1 MTPAPHPV
9 LSEPATRLLL
19 LASRPAL
26 DPGQA
31 RRASEL
37 AAGVRDWPALAATA
51 ARKFSLPMVFQ
62 NLAALPAGAVDPAA
76 LAAMR
81 PAAMQATAETL
92 RQHAAF
98 AWFHTTCV
106 APLDPPHAY
115 FKGPALAFRIYPR
128 PALRHFRD
136 IDLLLDARGLAAVTR
151 LALRNGCRVWL
162 PGDEAI
168 IDLATPTAVADY
180 TRLIPT
186 AQLVTPQ
193 GVMVELHRAIDPV
206 QDRFP
211 TAPLLAAAEP
221 ATLAGLAARVL
232 PDAVHLV
239 HACQHHGRHLWS
251 KLNWL
256 ADLAAFVQHP
266 EADLAAARRAAD
278 AAGLRGALEA
288 GLVLHAATA
297 GGLLPPEIGPGPDP
311 RATAAGA
318 AWLAACIA
326 NLPGDK
332 ALEVALR
339 RAPPDPA
346 LAGLASPQ
354 PLRLR
359 ARRALAQGLRP
370 AFHDIRRIPGG
381 EALRPLREAAAL
393 LPRLGRSL
401 GRLARTGGPR

>member
-1 MTPAPHPV
+1 MTLAPHPV
-9 LSEPATRLLL
+9 LSEPAMRLLL

-26 DPGQA
+26 DAGQA
-31 RRASEL
+31 ARAAEL
-37 AAGVRDWPALAATA
+37 AAGVRDWPALTATA
-51 ARKFSLPMVFQ
+51 ARKFSLPMVYQ
-62 NLAALPAGAVDPAA
+62 NLAALPPGAADPEG

-98 AWFHTTCV
+98 AWFHATCV

-151 LALRNGCRVWL
+151 RALAQGCRVWL

-168 IDLATPTAVADY
+168 IDLPSPTAIADY

-211 TAPLLAAAEP
+211 TGPLLRAALP
-221 ATLAGLAARVL
+221 ATLAGLPARVL

-239 HACQHHGRHLWS
+239 QAVQHHGRHLWS

-256 ADLAAFVQHP
+256 ADLAAFLQHP
-266 EADLAAARRAAD
+266 EADLAAARRVAG
-278 AAGLRGALEA
+278 AAGLGATLEA
-288 GLVLHAATA
+288 GLVLQAAA
-297 GGLLPPEIGPGPDP
+297 AEGRLPPEIAPGPDP
-311 RATAAGA
+311 RAGAAGA

-332 ALEVALR
+332 DLEVALR

-354 PLRLR
+354 SLRLR
-359 ARRALAQGLRP
+359 ARRALAQALRP
-370 AFHDIRRIPGG
+370 AFHDIRHIPGG
-381 EALRPLREAAAL
+381 EGLRPLREAAAL
-393 LPRLGRSL
+393 VPRIGRSL
-401 GRLARTGGPR
+401 GRLARTGAPR

>member
-1 MTPAPHPV
+1 MTLATHPV

-19 LASRPAL
+19 LASRPVLGKA
-26 DPGQA
+26 QA
-31 RRASEL
+31 GRAAEL
-37 AAGVRDWPALAATA
+37 VAGVRDWSALAATA
-51 ARKFSLPMVFQ
+51 ARKFSLPMVYQ
-62 NLAALPAGAVDPAA
+62 NLAALPAGTAAPEA

-115 FKGPALAFRIYPR
+115 FKGPALAFRIYPQ

-136 IDLLLDARGLAAVTR
+136 IDLLLDAEGLAAVTR
-151 LALRNGCRVWL
+151 RALAQGCQVWL

-168 IDLATPTAVADY
+168 IDLPGATAIADY

-211 TAPLLAAAEP
+211 TAPLLRAALP
-221 ATLAGLAARVL
+221 ATLAGLPARVL

-239 HACQHHGRHLWS
+239 QAVQHHGRHLWS

-256 ADLAAFVQHP
+256 ADLAAFLDHP
-266 EADLAAARRAAD
+266 EADLAATRRVAD

-297 GGLLPPEIGPGPDP
+297 EGRLPPEIAPGTDP
-311 RATAAGA
+311 RAAAAGV

-332 ALEVALR
+332 DLEVALR

-346 LAGLASPQ
+346 LAGLATPH
-354 PLRLR
+354 PLHLR
-359 ARRALAQGLRP
+359 ARRALKQGLRP
-370 AFHDIRRIPGG
+370 AFHDIRHIPGG
-381 EALRPLREAAAL
+381 ETLRPLREAAAL

-401 GRLARTGGPR
+401 RRLTRPRGAT